1 MVKWPQCGNR
11 LLVYLGVSFAS
22 IILKA
27 GRSLG
32 GSSGVRSA
40 RVKELFSENRPLTS
54 AVIDAL
60 SFAFREEFSQN
71 ATHGAQPPHW
81 RMLALLEVNVKRK
94 AFKRICRPRI
104 LTLCVLLTAI
114 AVVSASCGKMGKPD
128 DAAITTDI
136 KAKMFS
142 EPSLK
147 SATVDVS
154 SRGGEV
160 TLTGQ
165 VPDDSARLAAY
176 KIASEAKGVTKV
188 NDQMTVL
195 AAAALA
201 ATAASD
207 SSASPT
213 AGAKPA
219 EPEPK
224 AKPPARRTHKPRP
237 AATADMATG
246 AAGGG
251 TPVTSTDAAPP
262 APVAQQAAA
271 TPPPPQPR
279 TVTVPSGAIITV
291 RTIDAVDSSVNK
303 TGQVFKASL
312 DAPIVVDD
320 RVIVPK
326 GADAYIKL
334 VNASSAGKFAGK
346 SELTLDLQSVVF
358 QGQTYNVSTSDVQ
371 QSGKSRGKD
380 SAVKIGGGAA
390 LGALIGGIAGGGK
403 GAAIGAAVGG
413 GAGTGVQVFT
423 KGKQVKIPS
432 ETRLDFTLQQPFDIT
447 YIPGRKSQRSSLDPG
462 SGQPDATPNATS
474 DRPPLN

>member
-1 MVKWPQCGNR
+1 MKRN
-11 LLVYLGVSFAS
+11 SFAEIFGLRVS
-22 IILKA
+22 KIAMVIL
-27 GRSLG
+27 L
-32 GSSGVRSA
+32 
-40 RVKELFSENRPLTS
+40 
-54 AVIDAL
+54 
-60 SFAFREEFSQN
+60 
-71 ATHGAQPPHW
+71 
-81 RMLALLEVNVKRK
+81 
-94 AFKRICRPRI
+94 
-104 LTLCVLLTAI
+104 LLTGLQ
-114 AVVSASCGKMGKPD
+114 ASCAKMGKPD

-142 EPSLK
+142 EPALK
-147 SATVDVS
+147 AANVDVS

-195 AAAALA
+195 AAQAASA
-201 ATAASD
+201 TPADSATAAAD
-207 SSASPT
+207 
-213 AGAKPA
+213 AKPA
-219 EPEPK
+219 EPAPAAKTATRKTVK
-224 AKPPARRTHKPRP
+224 AKPTT
-237 AATADMATG
+237 AAETGGGATG
-246 AAGGG
+246 AGA
-251 TPVTSTDAAPP
+251 VTSTDSASAPSAQP
-262 APVAQQAAA
+262 AMATTPA

-291 RTIDAVDSSVNK
+291 RTIDSIDSSVNT

-320 RVIVPK
+320 HVIVPK
-326 GADAYIKL
+326 GADAYMKL
-334 VNASSAGKFAGK
+334 ENAKSAGKFAGK
-346 SELTLDLQSVVF
+346 SELALGLQSVVF
-358 QGQTYNVSTSDVQ
+358 QGKTYTVATSDVK
-371 QSGKSRGKD
+371 QSGASRGKD

-432 ETRLDFTLQQPFDIT
+432 ETRLDFTLEQPFDIT
-447 YIPGRKSQRSSLDPG
+447 YIPGRRSQRSSGQQDPD
-462 SGQPDATPNATS
+462 QPASVPNASS
-474 DRPPLN
+474 DQPPSSN

>member
-1 MVKWPQCGNR
+1 MNR
-11 LLVYLGVSFAS
+11 
-22 IILKA
+22 
-27 GRSLG
+27 
-32 GSSGVRSA
+32 
-40 RVKELFSENRPLTS
+40 
-54 AVIDAL
+54 
-60 SFAFREEFSQN
+60 
-71 ATHGAQPPHW
+71 H
-81 RMLALLEVNVKRK
+81 

-104 LTLCVLLTAI
+104 ITLCVLFIGLTLL
-114 AVVSASCGKMGKPD
+114 SASCGKMGKPD

-136 KAKMFS
+136 KAKLFS

-147 SATVDVS
+147 AASVDIS

-195 AAAALA
+195 AAQAAAAGPA

-207 SSASPT
+207 SSGSPAT
-213 AGAKPA
+213 DAKPA
-219 EPEPK
+219 EPAPK
-224 AKPPARRTHKPRP
+224 AKPPARKIPKPKP
-237 AATADMATG
+237 APTADMATG
-246 AAGGG
+246 AAGAG
-251 TPVTSTDAAPP
+251 TGVTSTDAVPP
-262 APVAQQAAA
+262 APIAQQAAA
-271 TPPPPQPR
+271 APPPPQPR

-291 RTIDAVDSSVNK
+291 RTIDSVDSSVNR

-312 DAPIVVDD
+312 DAPIVVDE

-358 QGQTYNVSTSDVQ
+358 QGKTYNVSTSDVQ

-447 YIPGRKSQRSSLDPG
+447 YIPGRRTERASPDQSSD
-462 SGQPDATPNATS
+462 QPAATPNASS
-474 DRPPLN
+474 DQPPSN

>member
-1 MVKWPQCGNR
+1 MNR
-11 LLVYLGVSFAS
+11 RLSNRIYGLRLVPTLLLVAVLAGASVSS
-22 IILKA
+22 CNKV
-27 GRSLG
+27 GR
-32 GSSGVRSA
+32 
-40 RVKELFSENRPLTS
+40 
-54 AVIDAL
+54 
-60 SFAFREEFSQN
+60 
-71 ATHGAQPPHW
+71 
-81 RMLALLEVNVKRK
+81 
-94 AFKRICRPRI
+94 
-104 LTLCVLLTAI
+104 
-114 AVVSASCGKMGKPD
+114 PD

-147 SATVDVS
+147 AATVDVS

-165 VPDDSARLAAY
+165 LPDDSARLAAY

-195 AAAALA
+195 AAHAAPAPAGNA
-201 ATAASD
+201 APDSAASP
-207 SSASPT
+207 AAET
-213 AGAKPA
+213 TPA
-219 EPEPK
+219 EPAPR
-224 AKPPARRTHKPRP
+224 AKPPAHKTTKPKRAAEAEAGAAAAAGTAAPIASTDP
-237 AATADMATG
+237 AASATAAQP
-246 AAGGG
+246 AAA
-251 TPVTSTDAAPP
+251 AAPP
-262 APVAQQAAA
+262 A
-271 TPPPPQPR
+271 PPQPR

-291 RTIDAVDSSVNK
+291 RTIDPIDSSVNT
-303 TGQVFKASL
+303 TGQIFKASL

-326 GADAYIKL
+326 GADAYMKL
-334 VNASSAGKFAGK
+334 ANAKSAGKFAGK
-346 SELTLDLQSVVF
+346 SEITLDLQSVVF
-358 QGQTYNVSTSDVQ
+358 QGKTYNVTSSDVQ

-447 YIPGRKSQRSSLDPG
+447 YIPDRKSQRSNSDQQNAYQPG
-462 SGQPDATPNATS
+462 NAPNASS
-474 DRPPLN
+474 DRPPAN

>member
-1 MVKWPQCGNR
+1 MNRHAFNKNSRPSIMTLCG
-11 LLVYLGVSFAS
+11 LLIA
-22 IILKA
+22 
-27 GRSLG
+27 
-32 GSSGVRSA
+32 
-40 RVKELFSENRPLTS
+40 
-54 AVIDAL
+54 
-60 SFAFREEFSQN
+60 
-71 ATHGAQPPHW
+71 
-81 RMLALLEVNVKRK
+81 
-94 AFKRICRPRI
+94 
-104 LTLCVLLTAI
+104 LTL
-114 AVVSASCGKMGKPD
+114 VSASCGKMGKPD
-128 DAAITTDI
+128 DAVITTDI

-195 AAAALA
+195 AAQAAA
-201 ATAASD
+201 PSATTASD
-207 SSASPT
+207 SSASAP
-213 AGAKPA
+213 ADAKPA
-219 EPEPK
+219 APEPK
-224 AKPPARRTHKPRP
+224 AKPPARKTHKPKP
-237 AATADMATG
+237 AATDMA
-246 AAGGG
+246 AGTAGSG
-251 TPVTSTDAAPP
+251 TDVTSTDTVPP
-262 APVAQQAAA
+262 APAAQQAAA
-271 TPPPPQPR
+271 APAPPQPR
-279 TVTVPSGAIITV
+279 MVTVPSGAIITV
-291 RTIDAVDSSVNK
+291 RTIDPVDSSVNR

-312 DAPIVVDD
+312 DAPIVVDE

-358 QGQTYNVSTSDVQ
+358 QGKTYNVTTSDVQ

-413 GAGTGVQVFT
+413 GAGTGVQVFA

-447 YIPGRKSQRSSLDPG
+447 YIPGRKSQRASPAQSA
-462 SGQPDATPNATS
+462 SQPDVAPNASS
-474 DRPPLN
+474 DQPPPN

>member
-1 MVKWPQCGNR
+1 MNCRSSNR
-11 LLVYLGVSFAS
+11 VYPRF
-22 IILKA
+22 
-27 GRSLG
+27 
-32 GSSGVRSA
+32 GS
-40 RVKELFSENRPLTS
+40 
-54 AVIDAL
+54 
-60 SFAFREEFSQN
+60 
-71 ATHGAQPPHW
+71 
-81 RMLALLEVNVKRK
+81 ALLLLAV
-94 AFKRICRPRI
+94 
-104 LTLCVLLTAI
+104 LTGGL
-114 AVVSASCGKMGKPD
+114 ASSCNKMLKPD

-147 SATVDVS
+147 AATVDVS

-160 TLTGQ
+160 ALTGQ

-188 NDQMTVL
+188 TDQMTVL
-195 AAAALA
+195 AAHPAPA
-201 ATAASD
+201 ATGNAASD
-207 SSASPT
+207 STASPAAETTPAEPAPKGKPPAHKTTKPKRAAEAEAGAAAAAGTAAPIASTDPAVSPT
-213 AGAKPA
+213 AAQ
-219 EPEPK
+219 
-224 AKPPARRTHKPRP
+224 P
-237 AATADMATG
+237 AAA
-246 AAGGG
+246 
-251 TPVTSTDAAPP
+251 AAPP
-262 APVAQQAAA
+262 A
-271 TPPPPQPR
+271 PPQPR

-291 RTIDAVDSSVNK
+291 RTIDPIDSSVNT
-303 TGQVFKASL
+303 TGQIFKASL

-326 GADAYIKL
+326 GADAYMKL
-334 VNASSAGKFAGK
+334 ANAKSAGKFAGK
-346 SELTLDLQSVVF
+346 SEITLDLQSVVF
-358 QGQTYNVSTSDVQ
+358 QGKTYNVTSSDVQ

-447 YIPGRKSQRSSLDPG
+447 YIPDRKSQRSNSDQQNADQPG
-462 SGQPDATPNATS
+462 NAPNASS
-474 DRPPLN
+474 DRPPAN

>member
-1 MVKWPQCGNR
+1 MNR
-11 LLVYLGVSFAS
+11 HS
-22 IILKA
+22 
-27 GRSLG
+27 
-32 GSSGVRSA
+32 
-40 RVKELFSENRPLTS
+40 
-54 AVIDAL
+54 
-60 SFAFREEFSQN
+60 
-71 ATHGAQPPHW
+71 
-81 RMLALLEVNVKRK
+81 
-94 AFKRICRPRI
+94 FKRICRPGI
-104 LTLCVLLTAI
+104 MTPWVLFTVLTLL
-114 AVVSASCGKMGKPD
+114 SASCGKMGKPD
-128 DAAITTDI
+128 DALITTDI

-147 SATVDVS
+147 SATVDIS

-165 VPDDSARLAAY
+165 VPDDSARLVAY
-176 KIASEAKGVTKV
+176 KIASEVKGVTKV

-195 AAAALA
+195 AAQAAGALA
-201 ATAASD
+201 ATTASD
-207 SSASPT
+207 STASP
-213 AGAKPA
+213 AGDARADEPA
-219 EPEPK
+219 PK
-224 AKPPARRTHKPRP
+224 AKPPARKTPKPKP
-237 AATADMATG
+237 APPADR
-246 AAGGG
+246 AADAARAG
-251 TPVTSTDAAPP
+251 TPATSTDVAA
-262 APVAQQAAA
+262 APVAEQAVAA
-271 TPPPPQPR
+271 PPPPQPR

-291 RTIDAVDSSVNK
+291 RTIDSVDSSVNR

-312 DAPIVVDD
+312 DAPIVVDE

-358 QGQTYNVSTSDVQ
+358 QGKTYNVSTSDVQ

-380 SAVKIGGGAA
+380 SAVKIGGGAV
-390 LGALIGGIAGGGK
+390 IGGIAGGGK

-447 YIPGRKSQRSSLDPG
+447 YVPGRKSQHTSPDPSSV
-462 SGQPDATPNATS
+462 QPDAPPNASS
-474 DRPPLN
+474 DQPPPN

>member
-1 MVKWPQCGNR
+1 M
-11 LLVYLGVSFAS
+11 LLAGV
-22 IILKA
+22 LVA
-27 GRSLG
+27 G
-32 GSSGVRSA
+32 
-40 RVKELFSENRPLTS
+40 
-54 AVIDAL
+54 
-60 SFAFREEFSQN
+60 
-71 ATHGAQPPHW
+71 
-81 RMLALLEVNVKRK
+81 LL
-94 AFKRICRPRI
+94 
-104 LTLCVLLTAI
+104 
-114 AVVSASCGKMGKPD
+114 ASCGKRGKPD

-142 EPSLK
+142 EASLK
-147 SATVDVS
+147 TASVDVS

-195 AAAALA
+195 AAQAAA
-201 ATAASD
+201 AAPSASKASD
-207 SSASPT
+207 SSASPS
-213 AGAKPA
+213 GDAKSV

-224 AKPPARRTHKPRP
+224 AKTPARKTPKPKP
-237 AATADMATG
+237 AATADMATS
-246 AAGGG
+246 AAGEG
-251 TPVTSTDAAPP
+251 TPVTSTNAAPP
-262 APVAQQAAA
+262 APVAQQAAV

-346 SELTLDLQSVVF
+346 SELTLDLQSVAF

-380 SAVKIGGGAA
+380 SAMKIGGGAA

-447 YIPGRKSQRSSLDPG
+447 YIPGRKSQRSGLDQS
-462 SGQPDATPNATS
+462 SGQTDAPPNASS
-474 DRPPLN
+474 DQPPSN

>member
-1 MVKWPQCGNR
+1 MKRN
-11 LLVYLGVSFAS
+11 LLVDIFRLRGPM
-22 IILKA
+22 ILM
-27 GRSLG
+27 GL
-32 GSSGVRSA
+32 
-40 RVKELFSENRPLTS
+40 
-54 AVIDAL
+54 
-60 SFAFREEFSQN
+60 
-71 ATHGAQPPHW
+71 
-81 RMLALLEVNVKRK
+81 
-94 AFKRICRPRI
+94 
-104 LTLCVLLTAI
+104 VLLI
-114 AVVSASCGKMGKPD
+114 GGLQASCGKMGKPD

-142 EPSLK
+142 ETSLK

-188 NDQMTVL
+188 NDRMTVL
-195 AAAALA
+195 AAQAAA
-201 ATAASD
+201 AAPGVNTASNSA
-207 SSASPT
+207 ASPT
-213 AGAKPA
+213 GDTKPA
-219 EPEPK
+219 EPAPK
-224 AKPPARRTHKPRP
+224 AKPPVRKTFKPRP
-237 AATADMATG
+237 AAPADMAAG
-246 AAGGG
+246 AAGPQ
-251 TPVTSTDAAPP
+251 TPVTSTDVVPP
-262 APVAQQAAA
+262 APVAQQAVA
-271 TPPPPQPR
+271 PPPAPQPR
-279 TVTVPSGAIITV
+279 TVTVPSGAIITI
-291 RTIDAVDSSVNK
+291 RTIDAVDSSVNR

-358 QGQTYNVSTSDVQ
+358 QGRTYNVSTSDVQ

-423 KGKQVKIPS
+423 KGKQVKIPP
-432 ETRLDFTLQQPFDIT
+432 ETRLDFTLQEPFDIT
-447 YIPGRKSQRSSLDPG
+447 YIPGRKSQRATPEPG
-462 SGQPDATPNATS
+462 SGQPDAPPNASS
-474 DRPPLN
+474 DRPPSN

>member
-1 MVKWPQCGNR
+1 
-11 LLVYLGVSFAS
+11 
-22 IILKA
+22 
-27 GRSLG
+27 
-32 GSSGVRSA
+32 
-40 RVKELFSENRPLTS
+40 
-54 AVIDAL
+54 
-60 SFAFREEFSQN
+60 
-71 ATHGAQPPHW
+71 
-81 RMLALLEVNVKRK
+81 MLALLEINVRRP
-94 AFKRICRPRI
+94 AFKGIYLPH
-104 LTLCVLLTAI
+104 LVTVCVLFTAI
-114 AVVSASCGKMGKPD
+114 AVVSASCGNIGKPD

-142 EPSLK
+142 EASLK
-147 SATVDVS
+147 SASVDVS
-154 SRGGEV
+154 TRSGEV

-176 KIASEAKGVTKV
+176 KIASEAKGVNKV

-195 AAAALA
+195 AAQAAA
-201 ATAASD
+201 AAPVASTASD

-213 AGAKPA
+213 ADAKPA
-219 EPEPK
+219 EPAPK
-224 AKPPARRTHKPRP
+224 AKPPARKTPKPKLP
-237 AATADMATG
+237 AATDDMAAG
-246 AAGGG
+246 AAGAG
-251 TPVTSTDAAPP
+251 TPVTSPDTVPP
-262 APVAQQAAA
+262 APVAQRAAA

-358 QGQTYNVSTSDVQ
+358 QGKTYNVSTSDVQ

-432 ETRLDFTLQQPFDIT
+432 ETRLDFTLEQPFDIT
-447 YIPGRKSQRSSLDPG
+447 YIPGRKSQPSSPDQS
-462 SGQPDATPNATS
+462 SGQPDATPNAPS
-474 DRPPLN
+474 DQPPSN